1 MKWIPIISIVAWT
14 AAVAMTI
21 TTAGAATAATPA
33 TSATSAMAATSAQS
47 DCRAEMLRADG
58 QRPAEKMEKPE
69 KSEKSGTSEK
79 GARLVLPVATYDFGD
94 VARKG
99 GALTRDFV
107 FRNEGSAPLVI
118 VRVLTSCSC
127 FKATF
132 SRRPVAPGDEGVI
145 RVTYEPLKSEPGVFN
160 KVLQIYSNSVA
171 GREVITVQGNSV
183 E

>member
-1 MKWIPIISIVAWT
+1 
-14 AAVAMTI
+14 
-21 TTAGAATAATPA
+21 
-33 TSATSAMAATSAQS
+33 
-47 DCRAEMLRADG
+47 
-58 QRPAEKMEKPE
+58 MEKPE

-79 GARLVLPVATYDFGD
+79 GARLVLPVATCDFGD

-132 SRRPVAPGDEGVI
+132 PRRPVAPGDEGVI
-145 RVTYEPLKSEPGVFN
+145 RVTYEPLKSEPGAFN

-171 GREVITVQGNSV
+171 GREVITVRGNSV

>member
-1 MKWIPIISIVAWT
+1 MPW
-14 AAVAMTI
+14 
-21 TTAGAATAATPA
+21 
-33 TSATSAMAATSAQS
+33 
-47 DCRAEMLRADG
+47 ADG
-58 QRPAEKMEKPE
+58 QRPVEKAEKP
-69 KSEKSGTSEK
+69 EKSGTSETSENSEKSVK

-94 VARKG
+94 VPRKG

-132 SRRPVAPGDEGVI
+132 SKRPVAPGGEGVI
-145 RVTYEPLKSEPGVFN
+145 RVTYEPLKSEPGAFN
-160 KVLQIYSNSVA
+160 KVLQIYSNSVT
-171 GREVITVQGNSV
+171 GREVIAVQGNSM